1 MEAGHSVISSES
13 KMRESMRHPTAIQA
27 MTVFQT
33 SPRISTVT
41 DTKGQEM
48 DPQTARREQVSVSWT
63 TWEMPW
69 QSDGCPLTGKQG
81 VEEEEGARA

>member
-1 MEAGHSVISSES
+1 MEAGHSVISLES
-13 KMRESMRHPTAIQA
+13 KMKESMRHPTAMQA

-33 SPRISTVT
+33 SPCISTIT

-48 DPQTARREQVSVSWT
+48 DRQTTHKEQVSVSWT

-81 VEEEEGARA
+81 VEEEGAHA